1 MIRRQVLPASGM
13 FVDDTCQIKD
23 GKLYGLTLL
32 LTTPETWAFK
42 QRAAVQVIID
52 VSPAVHSL
60 APILSTTQSCSL
72 SLVLSLSGMFDK

>member
-1 MIRRQVLPASGM
+1 M

-32 LTTPETWAFK
+32 LTTPETFK

-52 VSPAVHSL
+52 VVPAVLNL